1 MENNK
6 GAEMLNENQ
15 IEEILSRAA
24 EILQERL
31 VEDYADLFMDAVSD
45 AYQEQPGQES
55 FDTLVEN
62 NEKSY
67 PLQMADL
74 MTRLYVGVTD

>member
-1 MENNK
+1 
-6 GAEMLNENQ
+6 MLNENQ

-45 AYQEQPGQES
+45 AYQEQLGQES

-62 NEKSY
+62 NEKAYS
-67 PLQMADL
+67 LQMADL

>member
-1 MENNK
+1 
-6 GAEMLNENQ
+6 MLNENQ

-24 EILQERL
+24 EILQDRL
-31 VEDYADLFMDAVSD
+31 IEDYVDLFMDAVSD
-45 AYQEQPGQES
+45 AYQEQLGQES

-62 NEKSY
+62 NEKAYS
-67 PLQMADL
+67 LQMADL

>member
-1 MENNK
+1 
-6 GAEMLNENQ
+6 MLNENQ

-24 EILQERL
+24 EILQDRL
-31 VEDYADLFMDAVSD
+31 MQDYADLFMDAVSD
-45 AYQEQPGQES
+45 AYQEQLGQES

-62 NEKSY
+62 NEKAYS
-67 PLQMADL
+67 LQMADL

>member
-45 AYQEQPGQES
+45 AYQEQLGQES

-62 NEKSY
+62 NEKAYS
-67 PLQMADL
+67 LQMADL

>member
-24 EILQERL
+24 EILQDRL
-31 VEDYADLFMDAVSD
+31 MQDYADLFMDAVSD
-45 AYQEQPGQES
+45 AYQEQLGQES

-62 NEKSY
+62 NEKAYS
-67 PLQMADL
+67 LQMADL

>member
-6 GAEMLNENQ
+6 GSEMLNENQ
-15 IEEILSRAA
+15 VEEILSRAA

-45 AYQEQPGQES
+45 AYREQLGDEA
-55 FDTLVEN
+55 FDALVEDD
-62 NEKSY
+62 EKTY
-67 PLQMADL
+67 ALQMADL
-74 MTRLYVGVTD
+74 LPRLYVGVTD

>member
-1 MENNK
+1 
-6 GAEMLNENQ
+6 MLNENQ

-24 EILQERL
+24 EILQDRL
-31 VEDYADLFMDAVSD
+31 IEDYVDLFMDAVSD
-45 AYQEQPGQES
+45 AYQEQLGQES

-62 NEKSY
+62 NEKDYS
-67 PLQMADL
+67 LQMADL